1 MKTILFI
8 FIAGI
13 AAIVLLIALGPMILL
28 GISLAITYYAVRRF
42 ILSDSIGGKIGWT
55 IIGLIALSV
64 SLSNTAAF
72 VGALALVVLYYTYKS
87 WKETK
92 RKKEEEQWIFE
103 S

>member
-8 FIAGI
+8 FVAGI

-55 IIGLIALSV
+55 IVGLIALSV